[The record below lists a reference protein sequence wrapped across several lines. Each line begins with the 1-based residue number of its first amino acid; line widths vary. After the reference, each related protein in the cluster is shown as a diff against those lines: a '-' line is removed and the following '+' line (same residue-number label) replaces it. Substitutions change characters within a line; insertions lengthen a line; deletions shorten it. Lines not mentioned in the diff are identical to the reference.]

1 MLGQRA
7 EIFAMQNR
15 YEKCVAEL
23 RRQIEVTPNDF
34 YPRVYIVHARA
45 ATNDWNE
52 LETARASLRSDFA
65 GVADPLVTLWL
76 ALLGPPQANLN
87 WNEKLELVD
96 GYREKMPDDADV
108 ALLQGAI
115 LVRNKDFERA
125 EQVLALVLDKASSP
139 RIIASTQLWLSE
151 AKLQLAKTDEAQ
163 RLRNSAE
170 AWIAQW
176 CSLDIA
182 AENILNSPTSD
193 NEPLNW
199 LQRVE
204 LHDWLAHTGPS
215 R

>member
-1 MLGQRA
+1 
-7 EIFAMQNR
+7 
-15 YEKCVAEL
+15 
-23 RRQIEVTPNDF
+23 
-34 YPRVYIVHARA
+34 
-45 ATNDWNE
+45 
-52 LETARASLRSDFA
+52 
-65 GVADPLVTLWL
+65 VTLWL